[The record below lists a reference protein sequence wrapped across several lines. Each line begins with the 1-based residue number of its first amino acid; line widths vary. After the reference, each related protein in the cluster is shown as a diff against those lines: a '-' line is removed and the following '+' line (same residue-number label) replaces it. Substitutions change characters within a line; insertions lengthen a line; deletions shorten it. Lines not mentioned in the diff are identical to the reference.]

1 MPELRKDPIIGR
13 WVIIAA
19 ERKKRP
25 SDFKTIKVERL
36 NSKICPFCEGNEK
49 LTPPEIEADR
59 LAKDEPDT
67 PGWHIRTVPNK
78 YPALTNEPE
87 VSLTSQ
93 GMFESLSGVGAH
105 EVIIEG
111 TNHDQ
116 QLADLDVEQ
125 IKRVVSAYVRRSQAL
140 SRDNRFKYVL
150 IFKNYGSA
158 AGATL
163 EHTHTQLIALP
174 VVPKR
179 VIEEVEGARNYY
191 KDNQRCVFCDMAVA
205 EAEDGRRKICENN
218 DFIAFCPY
226 ASRSPFEIYIMP
238 KAHSPQFID
247 LSPSEVESFS
257 RILKEVLEKVKK
269 VLDNP
274 PYNFIIHTAPVAEG
288 QSKHYHWHL
297 ELMPKL
303 SKIAGFEWGT
313 GFYINAAAPEEA
325 AKYLR
330 EV

>member
-36 NSKICPFCEGNEK
+36 ESKICPFCEGNEK
-49 LTPPEIEADR
+49 LTPPEIEAIR
-59 LAKDEPDT
+59 PGSNEPDT
-67 PGWHIRTVPNK
+67 GGWQVRTVPNK
-78 YPALTNEPE
+78 YPALTDESDIKLIN
-87 VSLTSQ
+87 S
-93 GMFESLSGVGAH
+93 GMFEAMSGVGAH

-111 TNHDQ
+111 PDHDK
-116 QLADLDVEQ
+116 QLADLDIEQ
-125 IKRVVSAYVRRSQAL
+125 IKKIVSAYQRRSLAL
-140 SRDNRFKYVL
+140 SKDKRFKYVL

-163 EHTHTQLIALP
+163 EHTHTQLISLP

-191 KDNQRCVFCDMAVA
+191 QDNKRCVFCDMAA
-205 EAEDGRRKICENN
+205 QEAKDLERKVCEND

-226 ASRSPFEIYIMP
+226 ASRLPFETYIMP
-238 KAHSPQFID
+238 KTHMSQFID
-247 LSPSEVESFS
+247 LSPEQVDNFS
-257 RILKEVLEKVKK
+257 RILKEVLVKVKK
-269 VLDNP
+269 VLDDP
-274 PYNFIIHTAPVAEG
+274 PYNFIIHTAPRDEA

-313 GFYINAAAPEEA
+313 GFYINPAAPEEA

-330 EV
+330 EA